1 MATLITD
8 PSLEQRLRAEREV
21 SGADRFDEVWEGIYM
36 MTPMPND
43 EHQQIVMRLGSILQ
57 EVIGWPGGG
66 EIRPGVNLS
75 AAEADWKS
83 DYRVPD
89 IAVFLNDTAAINRG
103 THWQGAADFLVEV
116 ISTDDRTREKLP
128 YYASLGVREL
138 LLIDRDPWA
147 VELYRLGEKGF
158 AQVGVSRLDDAQ
170 VLRSDQVPLTF
181 RLVAGDDR
189 PAVEVSL
196 CDGEKQWEV

>member
-8 PSLEQRLRAEREV
+8 PSLEQQLRAEREA

-36 MTPMPND
+36 MAPMPNN
-43 EHQQIVMRLGSILQ
+43 EHQQMVTRLSSILQ
-57 EVIGWPGGG
+57 EVVGWSG
-66 EIRPGVNLS
+66 EGEVCAGVNLS
-75 AAEADWKS
+75 DREKDWNQ

-89 IAVFLNDTAAINRG
+89 IAVFLASGDAQNRG

-116 ISTDDRTREKLP
+116 ISTDDSTREKLP

-147 VELYRLGEKGF
+147 VELYRLGDGQFEP
-158 AQVGVSRLDDAQ
+158 VGVSKLDDDQ
-170 VLRSDQVPLTF
+170 VLHSEQGPLAF

-189 PAVEVSL
+189 PVVEVSL
-196 CDGEKQWEV
+196 AGGEKQWEV

>member
-8 PSLEQRLRAEREV
+8 PSLEQRLRAEREA
-21 SGADRFDEVWEGIYM
+21 SGADRFDEVWEGVYM

-43 EHQQIVMRLGSILQ
+43 EHQQIVMRLSSILQ
-57 EVIGWPGGG
+57 EVIGWPGSG
-66 EIRPGVNLS
+66 EVRPGVNLS
-75 AAEADWKS
+75 AAEEDWKS

-89 IAVFLNDTAAINRG
+89 IAVFVSDTAAINRG

-116 ISTDDRTREKLP
+116 ISTGDRTREKLP
-128 YYASLGVREL
+128 YYAKLGVREL

-147 VELYRLGEKGF
+147 VELYRLGDGGF
-158 AQVGVSRLDDAQ
+158 KRAGVSSLDDDQ
-170 VLRSDQVPLTF
+170 LLRSEQVPLSF

-189 PAVEVSL
+189 TVGEVSL
-196 CDGEKQWEV
+196 SGGEKQWEV